1 MNESIS
7 WNGYIVY
14 GNSSEL
20 DKIIATPNIIAV
32 DKNDI
37 ISVLSPE
44 GEHRITTGVG
54 ADCLS
59 ALNAAISALGHPLD
73 KVAAMFVNIY
83 CNDMRQFLMSEID
96 SMLEPFRNG
105 LSTDCDVSWGVAE
118 DKEIESPR
126 KVTLLV
132 TANV

>member
-96 SMLEPFRNG
+96 SMLEPFKEC
-105 LSTDCDVSWGVAE
+105 LDTDCDVLGGVGE
-118 DKEIESPR
+118 DAEIESPR

-132 TANV
+132 TTNV